1 MFVETLFE
9 GDQVALRQAFDRAS
23 NELGI
28 GTNSDDADRREHL
41 ARLIL
46 GLAREGESEP
56 VVIQRKAVWQFRHPE
71 DPSSVSEGWIVPIT

>member
-1 MFVETLFE
+1 MFVDTLFD
-9 GDQVALRQAFDRAS
+9 GNDQVALRQAFDRAS
-23 NELGI
+23 SELGI

-56 VVIQRKAVWQFRHPE
+56 TLIQSKAVWQFRHPK
-71 DPSSVSEGWIVPIT
+71 DAPSGQKAPIT

>member
-1 MFVETLFE
+1 MFVDALFE

-23 NELGI
+23 SELGI

-46 GLAREGESEP
+46 SLAREGESEP
-56 VVIQRKAVWQFRHPE
+56 TLIQSKAVWQFRHPE
-71 DPSSVSEGWIVPIT
+71 DASPVGQRAGLSL

>member
-28 GTNSDDADRREHL
+28 GTNSDDADRIEHW
-41 ARLIL
+41 R
-46 GLAREGESEP
+46 G
-56 VVIQRKAVWQFRHPE
+56 
-71 DPSSVSEGWIVPIT
+71 